1 MREGKQINIE
11 DLFCRMNTTLTGD
24 PIFYEGV
31 LSFPLDG
38 TFINNEGH
46 NIPYEPTLP

>member
-24 PIFYEGV
+24 PIFYEEV
-31 LSFPLDG
+31 LSFPIDG